1 MRIHLSN
8 TGTVALREP
17 LDFKRLDVLVDPQTP
32 EALDRALQRIGRRED
47 EQHVRV
53 AASVLRFM
61 SGLAGDAAWEAGFA
75 RMLDHAQRSG
85 WVDEQGD
92 VRVHLS
98 HATRDE
104 VVSVADF
111 KAAMRALPA
120 GISAV
125 TTGQGE
131 GVAGMIVSS
140 LTSVSAEPPLIGFF
154 AHQASSFTAPLMNSQ
169 RFVAN
174 VLGEEHDQVMDSF
187 LKAPQGRARFATGCW
202 TESEQEPPVLSN
214 ALASLECEV
223 VWTQQLGTHHLV
235 VGKVRRATCTPAKP
249 VVHFNAETHRLV
261 ALAGLG

>member
-8 TGTVALREP
+8 TGTVSLREP
-17 LDFKRLDVLVDPQTP
+17 QDFKRLDVLVDPQPP
-32 EALDRALQRIGRRED
+32 EALERAIQRIGHRES

-53 AASVLRFM
+53 APSVLRFM
-61 SGLAGDAAWEAGFA
+61 SGLAGDAEWEAGFA
-75 RMLDHAQRSG
+75 RMLDYARRSG
-85 WVDEQGD
+85 WVDEHGE
-92 VRVHLS
+92 VRAHLS
-98 HATRDE
+98 HAQGDE

-154 AHQASSFTAPLMNSQ
+154 AHQASSFTEPLMNSQ

-174 VLGEEHDQVMDSF
+174 VLGEEHHQVMSCF
-187 LKAPQGRARFATGCW
+187 LQAPQGRARFATGCW
-202 TESEQEPPVLSN
+202 TETDAQPPVLSD

-223 VWTQQLGTHHLV
+223 VWTQPLGTHHLV
-235 VGKVRRATCTPAKP
+235 VGKVKRATCSPASP
-249 VVHFNAETHRLV
+249 VVHFNAGTHRLV
-261 ALAGLG
+261 ALA